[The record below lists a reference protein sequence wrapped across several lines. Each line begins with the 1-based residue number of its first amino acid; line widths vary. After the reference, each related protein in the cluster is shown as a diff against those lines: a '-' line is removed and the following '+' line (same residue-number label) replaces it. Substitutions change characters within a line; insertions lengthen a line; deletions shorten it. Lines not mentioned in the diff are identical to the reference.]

1 MTDQR
6 LISIIQMALYKEFL
20 HGPFEWKRKGCCSY
34 AEDQLVQIL
43 RLFSYLDH
51 HRRIWNPHEHL

>member
-6 LISIIQMALYKEFL
+6 LISKIQMAPYQEFL
-20 HGPFEWKRKGCCSY
+20 HGQLEWKRKGCCSY
-34 AEDQLVQIL
+34 AEDQLVQLL

-51 HRRIWNPHEHL
+51 HRRI